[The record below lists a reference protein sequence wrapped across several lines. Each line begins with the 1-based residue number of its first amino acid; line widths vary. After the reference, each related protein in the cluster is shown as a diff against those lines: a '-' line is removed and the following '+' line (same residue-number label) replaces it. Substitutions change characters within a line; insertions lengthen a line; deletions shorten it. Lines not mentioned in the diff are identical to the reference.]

1 MNEPDWIDEPVVL
14 ALHLDQ
20 LKAFGGLAGVRDRG
34 LLLSALG
41 RARNA
46 WAYSSPKPDAI
57 RLAASYIYG
66 LAKNHPFLD
75 GNKRTSLVV
84 GLTFLRRNGWDLRA
98 TQAER
103 AQAILDV
110 AAGALDESALDAWL
124 RRHAFPIV
132 PTP

>member
-1 MNEPDWIDEPVVL
+1 MNEPDWIEEPVVL

-41 RARNA
+41 RARNT
-46 WAYSSPKPDAI
+46 WAYASPKPDAI

-75 GNKRTSLVV
+75 GNKRTSLIV
-84 GLTFLRRNGWDLRA
+84 GLTFLRRNGWDLQA

-103 AQAILDV
+103 AQLILEV
-110 AAGALDESALDAWL
+110 ASGTRDEAELETWL
-124 RRHAFPIV
+124 RARAIPSTQS
-132 PTP
+132 P